1 MAEEIIPT
9 DVDSNINAS
18 LGEAAPK
25 HRSRKK
31 KETSYQVL
39 GDSKIPVSKATGKV
53 WKSRV
58 AQSMKQTE
66 GIRSAWSE
74 AIRYYENDQ
83 LDHRQGQENAGGNRL
98 GNRKLNNNITETENV
113 VFANIT
119 TMVPALYARNPQAEF
134 TSNVETKRELATVLE
149 RLVNALGSRK
159 SSPGIN
165 LKPKAKRCVVTTLL
179 TNRAWIKIGWTPRQE
194 SSEQALSDLAKL
206 SKELD
211 KAKDSKQIIEIEGR
225 IQALEESID
234 ILQPAGPFAK
244 VKSPFDILI
253 DPNAKELDLSDAH
266 WLIEEDMLP
275 TEFLLARYAKKS
287 KGGDYKSIYQPTHVM
302 KATLDGDEGVENAEN
317 YSIFS
322 DDKEETAKSF
332 GFQ

>member
-9 DVDSNINAS
+9 DVDANIDAS
-18 LGEAAPK
+18 LGDTAPK
-25 HRSRKK
+25 RRSRKRK
-31 KETSYQVL
+31 DPIYKVV

-58 AQSMKQTE
+58 AQVMKQTE
-66 GIRSAWSE
+66 GVRTAWSE
-74 AIRYYENDQ
+74 AVRYYENDQ
-83 LDHRQGQENAGGNRL
+83 LNHRQGQENATGNRL
-98 GNRKLNNNITETENV
+98 GNRKLNNNITESENV
-113 VFANIT
+113 VFANVT
-119 TMVPALYARNPQAEF
+119 TMVPALYARNPEAEF
-134 TSNVETKRELATVLE
+134 TSNVEDKKPLATVLE
-149 RLVNALGSRK
+149 RLVNVLGGRK

-179 TNRAWIKIGWTPRQE
+179 TNRSWMKIGWTPRSE
-194 SSEQALSDLAKL
+194 SSEQALVDLEKL
-206 SKELD
+206 SKDLD
-211 KAKDSKQIIEIEGR
+211 KAKDSKRIVELEGQ

-234 ILQPAGPFAK
+234 ILQPAGPFCK

-275 TEFLLARYAKKS
+275 TEFILARYARKDKD
-287 KGGDYKSIYQPTHVM
+287 GQYRSIYQPTHVM
-302 KATLDGDEGVENAEN
+302 KASLDGDEGIDEAEN

-322 DDKEETAKSF
+322 NDKEDIRI
-332 GFQ
+332 Q